1 MEQLEKK
8 KDTNE
13 YIYLFLDNSSERT
26 IDLLTTANIRRNID
40 KQSFHPFILF
50 TKKAIRAIKFILFHI
65 LGIDIQGS
73 GN

>member
-13 YIYLFLDNSSERT
+13 YIHLFLDNSSERT
-26 IDLLTTANIRRNID
+26 TDLLTTANVRRNID

-50 TKKAIRAIKFILFHI
+50 TKKSNPSSRIYFISHP
-65 LGIDIQGS
+65 GY
-73 GN
+73 

>member
-26 IDLLTTANIRRNID
+26 TDLLTTANVRINID
-40 KQSFHPFILF
+40 KQSFYPFVLF
-50 TKKAIRAIKFILFHI
+50 TKKSNQSSRIHFILH
-65 LGIDIQGS
+65 S
-73 GN
+73 EY